1 MEKEKSNMDDP
12 IEAVCKY
19 GCGTK
24 KTLSFR
30 KLKNKW
36 PHCNVCNQPMKVTVP
51 NAVSVIHP
59 TD

>member
-1 MEKEKSNMDDP
+1 MDDP